1 MQNVVNLIIV
11 LLYLVAVW
19 DDFCLNISVNP
30 LFCPTHPAKDKH
42 AWIHETH
49 NYKTGKSKAVSETDC
64 IQSRNKYCKWLVMVK
79 IHWTETGENI
89 ILFVWESK
97 QLENS

>member
-1 MQNVVNLIIV
+1 MQNVVNLITV

-30 LFCPTHPAKDKH
+30 LFCLIYSAKYKH

-49 NYKTGKSKAVSETDC
+49 SYETGK
-64 IQSRNKYCKWLVMVK
+64 
-79 IHWTETGENI
+79 
-89 ILFVWESK
+89 K
-97 QLENS
+97 QGCE